1 MLKGA
6 IFDFDGSLVDS
17 MYIWEII
24 SMDYLRFLG
33 IEPEEKLNEVFEKFS
48 LEEAAVY
55 YQQNYGVTLSVAEIV
70 RGVNE
75 MIRTFYRTEVTLKK
89 GIKDFLETMK
99 QKDVKMCVATL
110 SDTEL
115 VKETLTRLGIAEYFT
130 EVFTCTEFGTGKTN
144 PDIYRTALMHLGT
157 PKDETFVFE
166 DALYAAKTAKE
177 DGFNVVGIYDKYEPN
192 QDTLKQISDL
202 YIQDYTDERLMKL

>member
-17 MYIWEII
+17 MYIRENI
-24 SMDYLRFLG
+24 SMDYLRSLG
-33 IEPEEKLNEVFEKFS
+33 IEPEEQLNEVFEKFS

-99 QKDVKMCVATL
+99 QKM
-110 SDTEL
+110 
-115 VKETLTRLGIAEYFT
+115 
-130 EVFTCTEFGTGKTN
+130 
-144 PDIYRTALMHLGT
+144 
-157 PKDETFVFE
+157 
-166 DALYAAKTAKE
+166 
-177 DGFNVVGIYDKYEPN
+177 
-192 QDTLKQISDL
+192 
-202 YIQDYTDERLMKL
+202 

>member
-17 MYIWEII
+17 MYIWENI
-24 SMDYLRFLG
+24 SMDYLRSLG
-33 IEPEEKLNEVFEKFS
+33 IEPKEKLNEVFEKFS

-75 MIRTFYRTEVTLKK
+75 MIRTFYRTEVTFKK

-157 PKDETFVFE
+157 QKDETFVFE